1 MKFEQLN
8 TEEQI
13 NRMYIITTIQLLNEK
28 LYYSE
33 AFESLK
39 NLDNDQ
45 LETKRDNL
53 LGEYNILIRQ
63 GYDFAD

>member
-33 AFESLK
+33 TFESLK